1 MAEGWL
7 AYSPEL
13 HYREPCA
20 AAMWFSL
27 VCKRKR
33 SRRGKKK
40 KPTQPLRRNPPRS
53 CPVLNSEMMD
63 DYGPSALS
71 EQDRFMSYTDS

>member
-1 MAEGWL
+1 MAEGSL

-33 SRRGKKK
+33 SRRKGGEKH
-40 KPTQPLRRNPPRS
+40 QPLRRNPPRS